1 MVILLTLCALWFFIA
16 IGNVIF
22 RETKKEPKHH
32 NPMPLQ
38 KNYTNPYIYFADLD
52 KWNDQCY
59 EDYLNWCAENSEIPI
74 DKQKFSIQ
82 HESRKNN
89 FKNLIK

>member
-1 MVILLTLCALWFFIA
+1 MFLILCSLGLFLLGFLSFI
-16 IGNVIF
+16 F
-22 RETKKEPKHH
+22 KSKKNPKHH

-52 KWNDQCY
+52 KWNEQCY
-59 EDYLNWCAENSEIPI
+59 EDYLSWCAEHAEIPI